1 MKNQARAGR
10 PLQGSSSA
18 SQIRS
23 SDNHRRAISD
33 LPGLFDCWEFFLLNP
48 DGLAVTPNLDH
59 NLKLAKLWGFQICSK
74 LNPPLYIGET
84 VFFFFFSLSYPNTN
98 CVYLWQQSWFPFS
111 SWCWR
116 GRLRAAP
123 GKKVQIPAVCTR
135 ISRNF
140 SRINASQSVVLP

>member
-84 VFFFFFSLSYPNTN
+84 VFFFFPCL
-98 CVYLWQQSWFPFS
+98 
-111 SWCWR
+111 
-116 GRLRAAP
+116 
-123 GKKVQIPAVCTR
+123 IPTKIESTCGSKAG
-135 ISRNF
+135 F
-140 SRINASQSVVLP
+140 HSQAGVGGGG